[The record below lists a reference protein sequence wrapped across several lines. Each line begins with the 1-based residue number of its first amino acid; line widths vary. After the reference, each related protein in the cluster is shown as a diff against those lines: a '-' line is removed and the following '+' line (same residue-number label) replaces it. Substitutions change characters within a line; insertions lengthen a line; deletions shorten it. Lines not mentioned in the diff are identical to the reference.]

1 MLFSLIAALVVAAG
15 ARSKAGSTY
24 EPPPSYEPTPS
35 YETYGSYDSYGT
47 YDSYNTYNTSD
58 PPRRSW
64 YGPAPRRPLYWVVTV
79 LLAPTLTGVLGA
91 LIYGWIHH

>member
-24 EPPPSYEPTPS
+24 DPPPSYEPTPS
-35 YETYGSYDSYGT
+35 YETYDSYGT
-47 YDSYNTYNTSD
+47 YDSYNTYNTYD

-64 YGPAPRRPLYWVVTV
+64 YGPAPRRPLYGVVTV

>member
-24 EPPPSYEPTPS
+24 EPTPS
-35 YETYGSYDSYGT
+35 YETYDSYGT
-47 YDSYNTYNTSD
+47 YDSYNTYNTYNTYD

>member
-35 YETYGSYDSYGT
+35 YETYDSYGT
-47 YDSYNTYNTSD
+47 YDSYNTYNTYD